1 MLKKLYSKVYDRCFM
16 LEYRKHNIQF
26 KVSTYK
32 IHFIFLCTY
41 VTNFHRL
48 TNTSPRLTAN

>member
-1 MLKKLYSKVYDRCFM
+1 MLKKLYSKVYDLCFM

-32 IHFIFLCTY
+32 IHFLFLRTY
-41 VTNFHRL
+41 VTYSHKFGL
-48 TNTSPRLTAN
+48 FSCL